1 MRIKALLLLCLAAS
15 EALAQLTAEQRVI
28 DFQALVSLY
37 AKRYAPAT
45 WKKQLTGFDLFDV
58 SKWMDRVR
66 NAKDDLEYLEI
77 ASEYVAQLDDLHS
90 SFRIPSNFF
99 ADAGVSVDIY
109 DGKVLIEAINRTVLP
124 ADRFP
129 FAVGDE
135 LVSVD
140 GTPVGVLLDG
150 FEKLRRRGNPVTTRR
165 ANANLLTLRSQSVV
179 PRAVDVGDEAVLVIR
194 RAETGEEETFTVPWR
209 KTGVP
214 LRNIGPVPDPK
225 WKTSAQRA
233 ADAGDYMAAFRELTN
248 FRAPEDDHL
257 ITGGDYLADDGQL
270 RNRKYLLGYGARA
283 PVFTFPQGFTR
294 RKGAGTDFL
303 FTGVYQS
310 EGTRIGYIRFPS
322 FSPNNYNAALAEL
335 IEEVAFFQRN
345 TDGLV
350 VDVMRNTGGGCYML
364 DAAAFLI
371 PRNFYFFGEELRV
384 TRELI
389 ATAELSQRTAI
400 AQNAP
405 QWIRDYYTQILDEL
419 QRAYA
424 ENRGMT
430 QALPACNGVTQS
442 GQPRGF
448 EYTPASNLDASLAV
462 YDKPMIILIDDFSTS
477 AGDIFPAMLQD
488 NKRGPLV
495 GTRTNG
501 AGGSI
506 SVWPTGFYS
515 ESLSSNTNS
524 LVLRREP
531 VSVPG
536 YPESRYIE
544 NIGAHADVPL
554 DYMTRENL
562 VNGGR
567 PFVDA
572 FTKILVEH
580 VKASRQ

>member
-1 MRIKALLLLCLAAS
+1 M
-15 EALAQLTAEQRVI
+15 
-28 DFQALVSLY
+28 
-37 AKRYAPAT
+37 
-45 WKKQLTGFDLFDV
+45 
-58 SKWMDRVR
+58 R

-109 DGKVLIEAINRTVLP
+109 DGKVLIEAINRAVLP
-124 ADRFP
+124 AARFP
-129 FAVGDE
+129 FVVGDE

-140 GTPVGVLLDG
+140 GVAVDVLLDQFG
-150 FEKLRRRGNPVTTRR
+150 KLSRRGNPVTTRR
-165 ANANLLTLRSQSVV
+165 GNANLLTLRSQSTI
-179 PRAVDVGDEAVLVIR
+179 PRAVDVGNEAVLVIR
-194 RAETGEEETFTVPWR
+194 RAETGEEETYTVPWQ
-209 KTGVP
+209 KSGVP
-214 LRNIGPVPDPK
+214 LRYIGPVPDPK

-233 ADAGDYMAAFRELTN
+233 ATTQDYMAAFHELTN
-248 FRAPEDDHL
+248 FRAPGDSHL
-257 ITGGDYLADDGQL
+257 ITGGDYLTDDGQL
-270 RNRKYLLGYGARA
+270 HNRRYLLGYGARA

-294 RKGAGTDFL
+294 RKGAGADFL
-303 FTGVYQS
+303 YTGVYQS
-310 EGTRIGYIRFPS
+310 EGTRIGYMRFPH
-322 FSPNNYNAALAEL
+322 FSPNNYNAAFAEL

-371 PRNFYFFGEELRV
+371 PRNFYFFGAELRP
-384 TRELI
+384 TRDLI
-389 ATAELSQRTAI
+389 HSIELSQRAAI

-405 QWIRDYYTQILDEL
+405 RWIRDYYTQIYDEML
-419 QRAYA
+419 RAYT

-448 EYTPASNLDASLAV
+448 EFTPATNLDPSLPV
-462 YDKPMIILIDDFSTS
+462 YDKPMIILIDEFSTS

-501 AGGSI
+501 AGGST
-506 SVWPTGFYS
+506 SLWSAGFYS
-515 ESLSSNTNS
+515 EALSSNTNS
-524 LVLRREP
+524 LVLRRDP

-544 NIGAHADVPL
+544 NIGAHADIHL

-572 FTKILVEH
+572 FTKILVDH
-580 VKASRQ
+580 VKASRP

>member
-1 MRIKALLLLCLAAS
+1 
-15 EALAQLTAEQRVI
+15 
-28 DFQALVSLY
+28 
-37 AKRYAPAT
+37 
-45 WKKQLTGFDLFDV
+45 
-58 SKWMDRVR
+58 
-66 NAKDDLEYLEI
+66 
-77 ASEYVAQLDDLHS
+77 
-90 SFRIPSNFF
+90 
-99 ADAGVSVDIY
+99 
-109 DGKVLIEAINRTVLP
+109 
-124 ADRFP
+124 
-129 FAVGDE
+129 
-135 LVSVD
+135 
-140 GTPVGVLLDG
+140 
-150 FEKLRRRGNPVTTRR
+150 
-165 ANANLLTLRSQSVV
+165 
-179 PRAVDVGDEAVLVIR
+179 
-194 RAETGEEETFTVPWR
+194 
-209 KTGVP
+209 
-214 LRNIGPVPDPK
+214 
-225 WKTSAQRA
+225 
-233 ADAGDYMAAFRELTN
+233 
-248 FRAPEDDHL
+248 
-257 ITGGDYLADDGQL
+257 
-270 RNRKYLLGYGARA
+270 LGYGARA